1 MVSNDET
8 PIVKRYFKLPYHG
21 KYSSLVRKK
30 LEEISQKYCKA
41 TMAKVVFVTNKVGHS
56 LSPKDPI
63 PSKYLTC
70 VVYKFQCGGC
80 GASYIGETDRHYE
93 VRKREH
99 LEKDTSTV
107 YRHIHSNATC
117 LHNSNLDCFS
127 ILDRADSD
135 YAIKLKEGMHI
146 MWEKPT
152 LNVQVKC
159 EKIELPL

>member
-1 MVSNDET
+1 MVKNV
-8 PIVKRYFKLPYHG
+8 INVV
-21 KYSSLVRKK
+21 SLVK
-30 LEEISQKYCKA
+30 I
-41 TMAKVVFVTNKVGHS
+41 GHFWENG
-56 LSPKDPI
+56 KN
-63 PSKYLTC
+63 
-70 VVYKFQCGGC
+70 CGGC

-99 LEKDTSTV
+99 LEKDTTSSV

-117 LHNSNLDCFS
+117 YHNSNSDCFS

-146 MWEKPT
+146 MWEKPI